1 MKALMIAACA
11 LVLGGCQTVS
21 LQGTNPD
28 VVSAKAVSL
37 IKEKGCLAKGD
48 SRCYDLNVARL
59 ETNLPWLNQQL
70 QQLMVEKE
78 IPLNAAE
85 AVRNTRAELQDYPAD
100 AASSQIELMYRQNYI
115 GQRGAVA
122 MFQEEGYS
130 YTGGAHGYGST
141 TYSNF
146 DLAAGK
152 KISVQDVVQP
162 GAQAALAAKLTEI
175 YRQHDAMRD
184 LDEAQRR
191 EFMRD
196 WAGEIQQSF
205 AATDNFTFAANGIV
219 FSFPPY
225 AIGPYAFGQVDLLL
239 PYHEARGLVQQRWL
253 PQ

>member
-1 MKALMIAACA
+1 MI
-11 LVLGGCQTVS
+11 
-21 LQGTNPD
+21 
-28 VVSAKAVSL
+28 
-37 IKEKGCLAKGD
+37 
-48 SRCYDLNVARL
+48 
-59 ETNLPWLNQQL
+59 
-70 QQLMVEKE
+70 VEKRFRST
-78 IPLNAAE
+78 PPKRCA
-85 AVRNTRAELQDYPAD
+85 TRAPSLQDYPAD

-152 KISVQDVVQP
+152 KIGVQDVVQP

-205 AATDNFTFAANGIV
+205 AAPDNFTFAANGIV
-219 FSFPPY
+219 FSFPALCHRPLCLRTGGF
-225 AIGPYAFGQVDLLL
+225 ALTLS
-239 PYHEARGLVQQRWL
+239 
-253 PQ
+253 

>member
-1 MKALMIAACA
+1 MLK
-11 LVLGGCQTVS
+11 
-21 LQGTNPD
+21 
-28 VVSAKAVSL
+28 
-37 IKEKGCLAKGD
+37 
-48 SRCYDLNVARL
+48 
-59 ETNLPWLNQQL
+59 
-70 QQLMVEKE
+70 KE
-78 IPLNAAE
+78 ILGMAAE
-85 AVRNTRAELQDYPAD
+85 AQRFLFVVLQDYPAD
-100 AASSQIELMYRQNYI
+100 AASSQIELIYRQNYI

-130 YTGGAHGYGST
+130 YTGGAHGYGSI

-146 DLAAGK
+146 DLTAGK
-152 KISVQDVVQP
+152 KIGVQDVVQP

-175 YRQHDAMRD
+175 YLKLDVMRD

-196 WAGEIQQSF
+196 WASEIRQSF
-205 AATDNFTFAANGIV
+205 AAPDNFTFAANGIV